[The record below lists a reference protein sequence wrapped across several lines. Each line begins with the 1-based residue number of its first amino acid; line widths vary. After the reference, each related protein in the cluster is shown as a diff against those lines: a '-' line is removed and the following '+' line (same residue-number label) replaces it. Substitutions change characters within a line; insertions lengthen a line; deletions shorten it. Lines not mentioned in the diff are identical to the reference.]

1 MWSHPREHPIQTRRH
16 EKTVFSLEGAEA
28 VGWLL
33 TWLLV
38 TACLWKEDLGHLPP
52 WAGMGFLSSFLIPFP
67 KRFLLGPLT
76 LKMLTDS

>member
-52 WAGMGFLSSFLIPFP
+52 WAGMEVPIFLPNPISKEVFIGSPH
-67 KRFLLGPLT
+67 
-76 LKMLTDS
+76 S